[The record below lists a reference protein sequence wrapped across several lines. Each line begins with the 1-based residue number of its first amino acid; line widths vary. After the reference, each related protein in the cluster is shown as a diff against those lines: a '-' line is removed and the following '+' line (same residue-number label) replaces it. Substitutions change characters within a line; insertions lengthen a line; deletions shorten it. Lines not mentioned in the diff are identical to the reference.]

1 MEWADFLQSFA
12 NGLLIAGLYAAVTL
26 GLTLV
31 LGVMGIVNFAHGEMV
46 MLGAYNTFWLFTLLG
61 IDPLLSI
68 ALSGLL
74 LFFIGLFI
82 YRFTIRPI
90 LNDPPL
96 NQLLLT
102 LGISIFLQNLAMIF
116 WKTDSRSVI
125 APYSGISLSLG
136 EVHVGL
142 TRLLTFLIAVGLT
155 LLLLLFL
162 YKARPGRAMRAVS
175 ENNTAS
181 WLIGINVQKTY
192 LLAFGVACAL
202 AGAAGALVST
212 VMYTYPMVG
221 FKLSLK
227 AFCIL
232 VLGGLGNIPGAL
244 FGSLILG
251 LTESFVGTYVPDGS
265 GWAEGISFILIMII
279 LIIKPTGLVGTR
291 RE

>member
-68 ALSGLL
+68 GLSGLL

-102 LGISIFLQNLAMIF
+102 LGLSIFLQNLAMIF

-125 APYSGISLSLG
+125 TPYSGISLSLG

-212 VMYTYPMVG
+212 VMYTFPMVG

-244 FGSLILG
+244 FGSVILG
-251 LTESFVGTYVPDGS
+251 LTESFVGTYVPEGS

>member
-1 MEWADFLQSFA
+1 MDWAIFLQSLA
-12 NGLLIAGLYAAVTL
+12 NGLLIAGLYASVTL

-46 MLGAYNTFWLFTLLG
+46 MLGAYNTFWLFTWLG
-61 IDPLLSI
+61 IDPLFSI
-68 ALSGLL
+68 AASGIL

-82 YRFTIRPI
+82 FRFTIRPI

-102 LGISIFLQNLAMIF
+102 LGLSIFFQNLAMIL
-116 WKTDSRSVI
+116 WKADSRSVI
-125 APYSGISLSLG
+125 TAYSGMSLHLG
-136 EVHVGL
+136 VVHVGL

-155 LLLLLFL
+155 IALLVFL
-162 YKARPGRAMRAVS
+162 HRARAGRAFRAVS

-192 LLAFGVACAL
+192 LLAFGVATGL
-202 AGAAGALVST
+202 AGASGALVST
-212 VMYTYPMVG
+212 VMYTFPMVG
-221 FKLSLK
+221 FKLGLK

-251 LTESFVGTYVPDGS
+251 LTESFVGTYVPEGS
-265 GWAEGISFILIMII
+265 GWAEGISFMLIMII